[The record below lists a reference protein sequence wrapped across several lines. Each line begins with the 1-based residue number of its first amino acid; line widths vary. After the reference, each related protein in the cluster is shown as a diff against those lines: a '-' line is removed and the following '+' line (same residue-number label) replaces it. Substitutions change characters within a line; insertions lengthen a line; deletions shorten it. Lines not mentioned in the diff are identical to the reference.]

1 MADNVRLGLIG
12 VGNWMRRRML
22 PTFQVVPGA
31 QFQAVANRSMASS
44 EKAAEEF
51 DVPIALADW
60 KELIK
65 RDDVDAVVIGTPPYL
80 HFEAV
85 MTALEAGKHV
95 LCVPHITMSN
105 VDDLKTMQRKS
116 EQTGRKFQVYSSPA
130 PRAQTYIRRLVDTGY
145 LGEVRQVF
153 SHGYSGELADPNS
166 PIAGRADQRYYGTI
180 NAMAIGITWDAVR
193 RWLPGPDRVLA
204 WQKTF
209 VTQRRDGENGP
220 MVPIETADAVTVV
233 GEITG
238 GPVITYIQS
247 RVTRFGEGHY
257 DIFGTEGTLRFAGT
271 EDLKGARVGDKEL
284 APLTIPDDVPESPDP
299 EAEFIRLVKGEI
311 AQPTY
316 TYDRILQRTE
326 FHEGSTRSAKDGHWV
341 DLPKH

>member
-22 PTFQVVPGA
+22 PTFQTVPGA
-31 QFQAVANRSMASS
+31 EFRVVANRSMASS
-44 EKAAEEF
+44 ERAAEEF
-51 DVPIALADW
+51 DVPVALDNW
-60 KELIK
+60 KELVK

-80 HFEAV
+80 HLEAT
-85 MTALEAGKHV
+85 MTALDAGKHV
-95 LCVPHITMSN
+95 LCVPHITMEN
-105 VDDLKTMQRKS
+105 VQDLKDMQAKS
-116 EQTGRKFQVYSSPA
+116 EQTGLKFQVYSSPA
-130 PRAQTYIRRLVDTGY
+130 PRAQIYIRRLVDTGY

-153 SHGYSGELADPNS
+153 AHGYSGELADPNI
-166 PIAGRADQRYYGTI
+166 PIAGRADQRYYGLI

-220 MVPIETADAVTVV
+220 MVPIETADAATVV
-233 GEITG
+233 GEVSG

-247 RVTRFGEGHY
+247 RVTRFGQGHY

-271 EDLKGARVGDKEL
+271 DDLVGARVGDTGL
-284 APLTIPDDVPESPDP
+284 APMPVPDDIPESPDP
-299 EAEFIRLVKGEI
+299 EAEFIRWIRGEI
-311 AQPTY
+311 SQPTY

-326 FHEGSTRSAKDGHWV
+326 FHEGTYRSAKEGRWV